1 MGTITIKDIKVG
13 TTYCQPE
20 LVSPHNQMMRITGIK
35 YNKNAGRPCT
45 DMWGG
50 TVWAEPFATIE
61 AVGLLTGET
70 GGFTVQTED
79 SDLSS
84 WLTFCTPEE
93 RINAIY
99 ANRRETAVRAIKRCV
114 PEMLK
119 AVTELPKFA
128 AQLDKDEDMKRVI
141 EMLGRL
147 AVITF

>member
-20 LVSPHNQMMRITGIK
+20 LVSPHNQMMTVVDIV
-35 YNKNAGRPCT
+35 YNEDGGKPVY

-50 TVWAEPFATIE
+50 KVWEEPFATILAKGE
-61 AVGLLTGET
+61 LTGEIK
-70 GGFTVQTED
+70 GYTVQSRN

-93 RINAIY
+93 RINTIY
-99 ANRRETAVRAIKRCV
+99 ANRRESAVRAIKRCM